1 MTDELFPCDHCGGSW
16 AFGFSQRVIGRPSTP
31 ERDFSRLG
39 DSRARAPAM
48 HDLEPRSL
56 YDAPS
61 EKICCIF
68 CEECGM
74 QTPWIPIGSDRH
86 AALDKAGE
94 IWNART
100 RRPKAKEGDLL
111 KLVRKEISAIDAAY
125 LIDLLSRNEDDW
137 ENRGP
142 IFGMIAKKIADSKI
156 TMSENWPI
164 DTVLNDA
171 ARYRKL
177 QQLARRIY
185 IDGIASVQFPRIPAT
200 GGDEG
205 NFENSV
211 NLAVDDLPDRNRW

>member
-1 MTDELFPCDHCGGSW
+1 MTDELFPCDHCGGAW
-16 AFGFSQRVIGRPSTP
+16 AFGFSQRLLNRPSAP
-31 ERDFSRLG
+31 ERDYFSAGPSL
-39 DSRARAPAM
+39 APDMNDFEA
-48 HDLEPRSL
+48 RSL
-56 YDAPS
+56 FAAPS
-61 EKICCIF
+61 EKVCCIY

-74 QTPWIPIGSDRH
+74 QTPWIPTGNDQH

-94 IWNART
+94 IWNTRM

-111 KLVRKEISAIDAAY
+111 KLIRKEVSAVDAAY
-125 LIDLLSRNEDDW
+125 LIDLLSRNEEDW
-137 ENRGP
+137 EKRGP

-156 TMSENWPI
+156 TMSEFWPV

-185 IDGIASVQFPRIPAT
+185 IDGIASIQFPRIPAT

>member
-1 MTDELFPCDHCGGSW
+1 MTDELFPCDHCGGAW
-16 AFGFSQRVIGRPSTP
+16 AFGFSQRLIGRPSAP

-39 DSRARAPAM
+39 SSLAPAT
-48 HDLEPRSL
+48 HDMEARSL
-56 YDAPS
+56 YEAPT
-61 EKICCIF
+61 EKVCCIY

-74 QTPWIPIGSDRH
+74 QTPWIATGNDRH
-86 AALDKAGE
+86 AALDQAGE
-94 IWNART
+94 IWNARM
-100 RRPKAKEGDLL
+100 RRPTAKEGDLL
-111 KLVRKEISAIDAAY
+111 KLVRKEISAVDAAF

-137 ENRGP
+137 EKRGP

-156 TMSENWPI
+156 TMSEYWPV
-164 DTVLNDA
+164 DPVLNDA

-185 IDGIASVQFPRIPAT
+185 IDGIASIQFPRIPAT

>member
-1 MTDELFPCDHCGGSW
+1 MTDELFPCDHCGGGW
-16 AFGFSQRVIGRPSTP
+16 AFGFSQRTIGRPSAP
-31 ERDFSRLG
+31 EKDFSRLDRG
-39 DSRARAPAM
+39 RAPAM
-48 HDLEPRSL
+48 HDMEARSP
-56 YDAPS
+56 YDAPT
-61 EKICCIF
+61 EKVCCIY

-74 QTPWIPIGSDRH
+74 QTPWIPTGSDRH

-100 RRPKAKEGDLL
+100 RRPKAKEGELL
-111 KLVRKEISAIDAAY
+111 KLVRKEISAVDAAF
-125 LIDLLSRNEDDW
+125 LIDLLARNEEDW
-137 ENRGP
+137 EKRGP
-142 IFGMIAKKIADSKI
+142 VFGTIAKKIADSKI
-156 TMSENWPI
+156 TMSDYWPV

-177 QQLARRIY
+177 QQLAKRIY
-185 IDGIASVQFPRIPAT
+185 IDGIASIQFPRIPAT

>member
-1 MTDELFPCDHCGGSW
+1 MTDELFPCDHCGGAW
-16 AFGFSQRVIGRPSTP
+16 AFGFSQRVIGRPSAP
-31 ERDFSRLG
+31 QRDFARLG
-39 DSRARAPAM
+39 PSLAPETHDMEARSPY
-48 HDLEPRSL
+48 EP
-56 YDAPS
+56 PT
-61 EKICCIF
+61 EKVCCIY

-74 QTPWIPIGSDRH
+74 QTPWIATGNNRH
-86 AALDKAGE
+86 AALDQAGE

-111 KLVRKEISAIDAAY
+111 KLIRKEIGAVDAEF

-137 ENRGP
+137 EKRGP
-142 IFGMIAKKIADSKI
+142 MFATIAKKISDSKI
-156 TMSENWPI
+156 TMSDYWPV

-177 QQLARRIY
+177 QQLAKRIY
-185 IDGIASVQFPRIPAT
+185 IDGIASIQFPRIPAT

-205 NFENSV
+205 SFENSV